1 MAERGATPQAQD
13 YDAGPL
19 GPHPGELAGLTF
31 DSLQQVFRKSGI
43 AMALKPLLMDDN
55 RYVLL
60 VTDPAAGGPQLDY
73 AIVSQHAAAGAAA

>member
-1 MAERGATPQAQD
+1 
-13 YDAGPL
+13 
-19 GPHPGELAGLTF
+19 
-31 DSLQQVFRKSGI
+31 
-43 AMALKPLLMDDN
+43 MALKPMLMDDN

>member
-13 YDAGPL
+13 YDAGQL
-19 GPHPGELAGLTF
+19 GPHPGDLAGLTF

-43 AMALKPLLMDDN
+43 AMALKPMLMDDN